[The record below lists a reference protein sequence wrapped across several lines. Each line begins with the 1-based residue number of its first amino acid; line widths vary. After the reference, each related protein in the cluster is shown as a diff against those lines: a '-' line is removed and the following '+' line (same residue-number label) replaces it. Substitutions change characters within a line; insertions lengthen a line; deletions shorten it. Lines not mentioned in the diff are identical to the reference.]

1 MSITSTPAKGT
12 RKRQHPSGDDNKEEQ
27 SSTKRQRPTFL
38 SWVGRGFLGFFGGS
52 ALNGSQSHDGIV
64 DNNIGNN
71 GHEAVYANEDD
82 ATNHQS
88 QLDDVNAD
96 HDANSGASANGT
108 RPLHDCTNTFN
119 IQCPDAPIKSREV
132 RLHGYDDS
140 TESDEEDEEDDFND
154 ALQQYTTKLR
164 QQSAAKLGFQEL
176 QLLQE
181 EEDRI
186 EVSEEL
192 RRELD
197 QKEYEEEKEQLQQ
210 FTEDNNW
217 EREARDAFDAQTRQ
231 EEEDGY
237 NELQRQK
244 EEEEQHE
251 MIQAELERSLRGM
264 IDDDSNSSDEEENQ
278 ADTIEEDDVTE
289 QRSNEE
295 EVTTKNDRQVETD
308 EAYARALQHQYDDE
322 KSRKSQ
328 QEKSDAAFALVLQNE
343 CSPHAREISSST
355 DPSRFF
361 SFKDPQQEE
370 DEQLEWSLRG
380 MTGDGS
386 SSSSDDSGSSNDES
400 ANDCAEAMVAAIAV
414 VDDEDISARPHQ
426 DEHSSD
432 VGDSSSGVGSSDVGD
447 EEEDERHP
455 FLPPD
460 DDVDEDA
467 ETAAAAAVEPEM
479 VVLKVRPICV
489 IVFVCSFSWSLSN
502 HSIL

>member
-1 MSITSTPAKGT
+1 MHLDVTMSITSTPAKGT
-12 RKRQHPSGDDNKEEQ
+12 RKRQHPSGDGDGNSKEEQ

-82 ATNHQS
+82 ATNHQP

-96 HDANSGASANGT
+96 HHANSGASANGT

-140 TESDEEDEEDDFND
+140 TESDEEDKEDEEDDFND

-181 EEDRI
+181 EEEDEEDRI

-217 EREARDAFDAQTRQ
+217 EREARDAVDEQNRQ

-244 EEEEQHE
+244 EEEEQNE
-251 MIQAELERSLRGM
+251 MAQAELERSLRGM
-264 IDDDSNSSDEEENQ
+264 
-278 ADTIEEDDVTE
+278 
-289 QRSNEE
+289 
-295 EVTTKNDRQVETD
+295 NDRQVEKD

-322 KSRKSQ
+322 KSRQSR
-328 QEKSDAAFALVLQNE
+328 QEKSDAAYALALQNKI
-343 CSPHAREISSST
+343 SPHASEISSST

-370 DEQLEWSLRG
+370 DEQC
-380 MTGDGS
+380 GD
-386 SSSSDDSGSSNDES
+386 
-400 ANDCAEAMVAAIAV
+400 AMVAAMALEEE
-414 VDDEDISARPHQ
+414 DEDITAWPHQ

-432 VGDSSSGVGSSDVGD
+432 VGDSSSGVGSSDVGA
-447 EEEDERHP
+447 EEEDERRP

-467 ETAAAAAVEPEM
+467 ETPAAAAATAVEPEM
-479 VVLKVRPICV
+479 DVLKVRPICV
-489 IVFVCSFSWSLSN
+489 ILFVCSFSWSLPNPFNPLICSL
-502 HSIL
+502 HR